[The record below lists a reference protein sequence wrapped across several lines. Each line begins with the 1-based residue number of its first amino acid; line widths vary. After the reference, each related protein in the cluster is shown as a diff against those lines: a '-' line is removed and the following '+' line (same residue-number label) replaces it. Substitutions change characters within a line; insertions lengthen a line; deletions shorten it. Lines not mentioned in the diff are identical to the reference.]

1 MSTHK
6 HIDLICVVAL
16 IITLVITIL
25 FMNGKALGITPF
37 NSQSEDGQFKSED
50 SDANWNANDAT
61 HIVLNGE
68 SGKISGSG
76 AYLEDGNLYIACS
89 GYYVIS
95 GELSDGSVIVNADK
109 NDKIR
114 LILNGVSVNCEDSPA
129 ITVEQAEKVIMTIA
143 DGTENSITCGENQ
156 NGSEDGAIYSHDD
169 LSINGSGT
177 LNINGA
183 YKHGIVCNDD
193 LIICGGEIN
202 ITAARDCIHAN
213 DSVRISSASLNL
225 SAGDDGITVSN
236 DDSTDYLYVESGSIC
251 ITDCYEGLEAT
262 TVTIVGGDIDI
273 TPEDDGINAMSLIEI
288 SGGDTR
294 IVNENGRDAD
304 GLDSNGDISISG
316 GSLFVSVS
324 ESGGSCALD
333 YGSENGGKCTFS
345 GGTIVACGGSLMLE
359 EVDASSPQAFI
370 MNAVSGSAN
379 STVTLKSS
387 EGTTL
392 VSEEIPCSF
401 SVVTISVPELML
413 GETYTLS
420 VGNNETEITVDNSS
434 VVSSF
439 GGGGM
444 QAPIGMGDKNQ
455 TTDVPEL
462 PDGEE
467 QDNFGQAPEL
477 PNGEQ
482 PDGEMPQMPNGGQ
495 GPQKP
500 SGEEMPN
507 GAPSDMTDVSP
518 SDMPENQE
526 MQPPENM
533 KPNRQESE
541 MPTIPNGEHEMQQK
555 ENDFKSKDDEAENTE
570 AEESINPETTFAL
583 IGISAAVLV
592 IGLLVAVKFKQR

>member
-1 MSTHK
+1 MATHK

-16 IITLVITIL
+16 IITFVITIL
-25 FMNGKALGITPF
+25 FMNGKALGITTF
-37 NSQSEDGQFKSED
+37 NSQPEDGQFKSED

-61 HIVLNGE
+61 GIVLNGD

-95 GELSDGSVIVNADK
+95 GELSDGSVIINADK

-129 ITVEQAEKVIMTIA
+129 ITVEQAEKVILTIA
-143 DGTENSITCGENQ
+143 DGTDNSIICGENQ

-177 LNINGA
+177 LNIRDA

-202 ITAARDCIHAN
+202 ITATQDCIHAN

-262 TVTIVGGDIDI
+262 TVTIAGGDIDI
-273 TPEDDGINAMSLIEI
+273 TPEDDGINAQSLIEI

-294 IVNENGRDAD
+294 IINENGRDAD

-316 GSLFVSVS
+316 GKLFVSVS
-324 ESGGSCALD
+324 ERGGSCALD

-345 GGTIVACGGSLMLE
+345 GGTIVACGGSQMLE

-370 MNAVSGSAN
+370 MSAVSGSAN
-379 STVTLKSS
+379 STITLKSS

-401 SVVTISVPELML
+401 SAVTISVPELKL

-420 VGNNETEITVDNSS
+420 VGGNETAITVDNSS
-434 VVSSF
+434 VVSSP
-439 GGGGM
+439 GGGM
-444 QAPIGMGDKNQ
+444 QAPAGMGDNNQ
-455 TTDVPEL
+455 NPDVSERPDGEVPEL
-462 PDGEE
+462 PDGET
-467 QDNFGQAPEL
+467 PEL
-477 PNGEQ
+477 P
-482 PDGEMPQMPNGGQ
+482 DGETPRMPNSGQ
-495 GPQKP
+495 GFRT
-500 SGEEMPN
+500 PN
-507 GAPSDMTDVSP
+507 GSP
-518 SDMPENQE
+518 PDMPDSKETQN
-526 MQPPENM
+526 PENM
-533 KPNRQESE
+533 SPNMQGRSPEDDSDGNPKMTQEDNAFE
-541 MPTIPNGEHEMQQK
+541 TQ
-555 ENDFKSKDDEAENTE
+555 DDVAEEAET
-570 AEESINPETTFAL
+570 EESINPKTTFAL
-583 IGISAAVLV
+583 IGISSL
-592 IGLLVAVKFKQR
+592 ILLLGLIVAVKFRQR

>member
-6 HIDLICVVAL
+6 HIDLICVAAL

-37 NSQSEDGQFKSED
+37 NSQSEAGQFKSED
-50 SDANWNANDAT
+50 GDANWNANDAT
-61 HIVLNGE
+61 HIVLYGE

-114 LILNGVSVNCEDSPA
+114 LMLNGVSVNCEDSPA

-143 DGTENSITCGENQ
+143 DETENSISCGENQ
-156 NGSEDGAIYSHDD
+156 SGSADGAIYSHDD
-169 LSINGSGT
+169 LSINGNGT

-202 ITAARDCIHAN
+202 ITAVQDCIHAN
-213 DSVRISSASLNL
+213 DSVRISSAHLNL

-262 TVTIVGGDIDI
+262 TVTIVGGDVNI
-273 TPEDDGINAMSLIEI
+273 TPEDDGINAQSLIEI
-288 SGGDTR
+288 SGGNIK

-324 ESGGSCALD
+324 ERGGSCALD

-345 GGTIVACGGSLMLE
+345 GGTIVACGSSQMLE
-359 EVDASSPQAFI
+359 KVDASSPQAFI
-370 MNAVSGSAN
+370 VYAVSGNAN
-379 STVTLKSS
+379 SKVTLKSS
-387 EGTTL
+387 EGTAL

-401 SVVTISVPELML
+401 SVVTISVPELSL

-434 VVSSF
+434 AVSSF

-444 QAPIGMGDKNQ
+444 QEPVGMGDKNQ
-455 TTDVPEL
+455 TEGVPEL
-462 PDGEE
+462 PDGEK
-467 QDNFGQAPEL
+467 QSNFGQAPKL
-477 PNGEQ
+477 PDGEQ
-482 PDGEMPQMPNGGQ
+482 PDGEMPQRPNREDMPNA
-495 GPQKP
+495 
-500 SGEEMPN
+500 
-507 GAPSDMTDVSP
+507 APSDMSED
-518 SDMPENQE
+518 QK

-533 KPNRQESE
+533 KPDRQESE
-541 MPTIPNGEHEMQQK
+541 MPAIPNGEHEMQQK
-555 ENDFKSKDDEAENTE
+555 ENDFEPMDDAAENTE

-592 IGLLVAVKFKQR
+592 VGLLIAVKFKY

>member
-1 MSTHK
+1 MATHK

-16 IITLVITIL
+16 IITFVITIL
-25 FMNGKALGITPF
+25 FMNGKALGITTF
-37 NSQSEDGQFKSED
+37 NSQPEDGQFKSED

-61 HIVLNGE
+61 GIVLNGD

-95 GELSDGSVIVNADK
+95 GELSDGSVIINADK

-129 ITVEQAEKVIMTIA
+129 ITVEQAEKVILTIA
-143 DGTENSITCGENQ
+143 DGTDNSIICGENQ

-177 LNINGA
+177 LNIRDA
-183 YKHGIVCNDD
+183 YKHGIVCNDN

-202 ITAARDCIHAN
+202 ITATQDCIHAN

-262 TVTIVGGDIDI
+262 TVTIAGGDIDI
-273 TPEDDGINAMSLIEI
+273 TPEDDGINAQSLIEI

-294 IVNENGRDAD
+294 IINENGRDAD

-316 GSLFVSVS
+316 GKLFVSVS
-324 ESGGSCALD
+324 ERGGSCALD

-345 GGTIVACGGSLMLE
+345 GGTIVACGGSQMLE

-370 MNAVSGSAN
+370 MSAVSGSAN
-379 STVTLKSS
+379 STITLKSS

-401 SVVTISVPELML
+401 SAVTISVPELKL

-420 VGNNETEITVDNSS
+420 AGGNETAITVDNSS
-434 VVSSF
+434 VVSSP
-439 GGGGM
+439 GGGM
-444 QAPIGMGDKNQ
+444 QAPAGMGDNNQ
-455 TTDVPEL
+455 NPDVPERPDGEVPEL
-462 PDGEE
+462 PDGETPRMP
-467 QDNFGQAPEL
+467 NSGQGFRT
-477 PNGEQ
+477 PNG
-482 PDGEMPQMPNGGQ
+482 
-495 GPQKP
+495 
-500 SGEEMPN
+500 
-507 GAPSDMTDVSP
+507 SP
-518 SDMPENQE
+518 PDMPDSKETQN
-526 MQPPENM
+526 PENM
-533 KPNRQESE
+533 SPNMQGRSPEDDFDGNPKMTQEDNAFE
-541 MPTIPNGEHEMQQK
+541 TQ
-555 ENDFKSKDDEAENTE
+555 DDVAEEAET
-570 AEESINPETTFAL
+570 EESINPKTTFAL
-583 IGISAAVLV
+583 IGISSL
-592 IGLLVAVKFKQR
+592 ILLLGLIVAVKFRQR